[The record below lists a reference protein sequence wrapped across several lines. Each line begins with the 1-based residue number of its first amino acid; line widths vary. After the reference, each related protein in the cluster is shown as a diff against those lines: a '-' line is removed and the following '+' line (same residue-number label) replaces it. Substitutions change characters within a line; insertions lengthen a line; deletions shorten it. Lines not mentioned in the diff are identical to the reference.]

1 MNLTRSPS
9 ALFQHRSFVTGISY
23 LTVILLSLV
32 IVTLTMKLWQADF
45 HVPFSYRGDSLIYG
59 MAIKG
64 TIDHGWY
71 LNNGS
76 VGAPGGLHM
85 HDYPLADAFNFLLI
99 KILALTRAD
108 YAWVLNVFFLLT
120 FPLTALCSVFVLRQF
135 NLSNVSAVVWSLLYT
150 FMPYHFFR
158 GESHLFIATYYPVPL
173 VVMVVLWLSLGELSP
188 TSDDG
193 QRRGLL
199 KLRSRR
205 FVIGVLVCLLVSS
218 VGLGYYAFFSCF
230 FLLLGAGVAAVS
242 RRTLRSFVPALI
254 LVAIIFVG
262 LLANLAPSLLYLRRH
277 GDVKVAQRAPEESE
291 VYGLKIAPMLLPVRD
306 HRIRSFAALTEHYR
320 VATLSNEGGSA
331 TLGLVGSAGFVFL
344 LFWLFFWKSD
354 SRSFLPARTNG
365 MLHRLSIMNAAAVL
379 LGTVGGFS
387 ALFAFIVSPQIRTY
401 NRISIF
407 IAFFALLAVALVV
420 EETFRRIRR
429 GSRAVSYV
437 ALGLILVA
445 GLLDQTSTYFVPQYA
460 KNTAEFRNDQQFV
473 STLEKRMGPGAMI
486 FQLPYVPFPEHGSVN
501 HMIDYDLFKGYLH
514 SKTLRWSYGA
524 MKYREGDRWLR
535 DISEK
540 HTPEMLEALVFANFK
555 GIYIDRFGYID
566 NGATIENKIHEILG
580 ADPVVSHNQ
589 RLVFFDLTEF
599 SNRLQSNYSS
609 GDWSRKRDSI
619 MHPLALTW
627 TGGFSDLEGT
637 PDYNWRW
644 SSSRGQ
650 LTITNDSQHA
660 RTVEIQMKLFSGYDR
675 PANMKIVG
683 EGFADSL
690 VVTNQGTPY
699 SRIVTIQPGKAT
711 LDFSCDAEPIVAP
724 NDTRVLIF
732 RVVNFSSKE
741 L

>member
-1 MNLTRSPS
+1 
-9 ALFQHRSFVTGISY
+9 
-23 LTVILLSLV
+23 
-32 IVTLTMKLWQADF
+32 MKLWEADF

-59 MAIKG
+59 MAVKG

-71 LNNGS
+71 LNNDS
-76 VGAPGGLHM
+76 VGAPGGLRM

-120 FPLTALCSVFVLRQF
+120 FPLTALSSVFVFRQF
-135 NLSNVSAVVWSLLYT
+135 NLSNVSAIVWSLLYT

-173 VVMVVLWLSLGELSP
+173 VVMVVLWLSAGELTANAPS
-188 TSDDG
+188 G
-193 QRRGLL
+193 GER
-199 KLRSRR
+199 RR
-205 FVIGVLVCLLVSS
+205 FFNLRRPKLIISILVCLLVSS

-230 FLLLGAGVAAVS
+230 FLLLGAGIAAVS
-242 RRTLRSFVPALI
+242 RRTLRPFVPALVMI
-254 LVAIIFVG
+254 AIIFIG

-306 HRIRSFAALTEHYR
+306 HRIPSFAALTERYR
-320 VATLSNEGGSA
+320 VATLSNESGSA
-331 TLGLVGSAGFVFL
+331 TLGLIGSAGFVFL
-344 LFWLFFWKSD
+344 LCWLFF
-354 SRSFLPARTNG
+354 RQFRRTSLLSASTNRV
-365 MLHRLSIMNAAAVL
+365 LQRLSIMNAAAVL

-407 IAFFALLAVALVV
+407 IAFFALLAVARVA
-420 EETFRRIRR
+420 EEAFRRIPRWP
-429 GSRAVSYV
+429 RAGRYV
-437 ALGLILVA
+437 ALCLILVIA
-445 GLLDQTSTYFVPQYA
+445 LLDQTSPYFVPLYA
-460 KNTAEFRNDQQFV
+460 KNKAEFHNDQLFV
-473 STLEKRMGPGAMI
+473 SAIEQGMGPGTMI
-486 FQLPYVPFPEHGSVN
+486 FQLPYIPFPENPPVN
-501 HMIDYDLFKGYLH
+501 QMRDYELFKGYLH
-514 SKTLRWSYGA
+514 SKALRWSYGA
-524 MKYREGDRWLR
+524 MKYREGDIWLG
-535 DISEK
+535 DVSEK
-540 HTPEMLEALVFANFK
+540 PIPEMLEAVVLAGFK

-566 NGATIENKIHEILG
+566 NGALIETKLHEILG
-580 ADPVVSHNQ
+580 VDPVVSRNQ

-599 SNRLQSNYSS
+599 SNKLRSSYSS
-609 GDWSRKRDSI
+609 GDWARKRDVI
-619 MHPLALTW
+619 MRPLTWTW

-650 LTITNDSQHA
+650 LTITNNSQHS
-660 RTVEIQMKLFSGYDR
+660 RTVEIRMKLFSGYDR
-675 PANMKIVG
+675 PANMKIHG

-690 VVTNQGTPY
+690 VINNQGTPY
-699 SRIVTIQPGKAT
+699 SRIVTIQPGKGT
-711 LDFSCDAEPIVAP
+711 IDFSCDAEPIVAP
-724 NDTRVLIF
+724 TDTRVLVF

>member
-1 MNLTRSPS
+1 
-9 ALFQHRSFVTGISY
+9 
-23 LTVILLSLV
+23 
-32 IVTLTMKLWQADF
+32 MKLWEADF

-71 LNNGS
+71 LNNDS
-76 VGAPGGLHM
+76 VGAPGGLRM

-99 KILALTRAD
+99 KILALTGAD

-120 FPLTALCSVFVLRQF
+120 FPLTAVCSVFVLRQF
-135 NLSNVSAVVWSLLYT
+135 NLSNVSAIVWGLLYT

-173 VVMVVLWLSLGELSP
+173 VVMVVLWLSAGELTANTPS
-188 TSDDG
+188 G
-193 QRRGLL
+193 GER
-199 KLRSRR
+199 RR
-205 FVIGVLVCLLVSS
+205 FFNLRRPKLIISILVCLLVSS

-230 FLLLGAGVAAVS
+230 FLLLGAGIGAVS
-242 RRTLRSFVPALI
+242 RRTLRPFVPALVMI
-254 LVAIIFVG
+254 AIIFIG

-306 HRIRSFAALTEHYR
+306 HRIPSFAALTERYR

-331 TLGLVGSAGFVFL
+331 TLGLIGSAGFAFL
-344 LFWLFFWKSD
+344 LCWLFF
-354 SRSFLPARTNG
+354 RQFRRASFLSASTNRV
-365 MLHRLSIMNAAAVL
+365 LQRLSIMNAAAVL

-420 EETFRRIRR
+420 EEAFRRIPRWP
-429 GSRAVSYV
+429 RAGSYV
-437 ALGLILVA
+437 ALCLILVIA
-445 GLLDQTSTYFVPQYA
+445 LLDQTSAYFVPLYA
-460 KNTAEFRNDQQFV
+460 KNKAEFLNDQLFV
-473 STLEKRMGPGAMI
+473 STIEQRMGPGTMI
-486 FQLPYVPFPEHGSVN
+486 FQLPYVPFPENPAVN
-501 HMIDYDLFKGYLH
+501 QMRDYELFKGYLH
-514 SKTLRWSYGA
+514 SKDLRWSYGA
-524 MKYREGDRWLR
+524 MKYREGDIWLSAV
-535 DISEK
+535 SEK
-540 HTPEMLEALVFANFK
+540 PIPEMLEAIVLAGFK

-566 NGATIENKIHEILG
+566 NGATIETKLHEILR
-580 ADPVVSHNQ
+580 ADPMVSRNH
-589 RLVFFDLTEF
+589 RLVFFDLTEL
-599 SNRLQSNYSS
+599 SNQLRSSYSG
-609 GDWSRKRDSI
+609 GDWARKRDLV
-619 MHPLALTW
+619 MHPLTLTW

-650 LTITNDSQHA
+650 LTIMNNSQHS

-675 PANMKIVG
+675 PANMKVLG

-690 VVTNQGTPY
+690 VINNQGTPY
-699 SRIVTIQPGKAT
+699 SRIVTIQPGKVT
-711 LDFSCDAEPIVAP
+711 IDFSCDAEPIVAP
-724 NDTRVLIF
+724 TDTRVLVF
-732 RVVNFSSKE
+732 RMVNFSSKE

>member
-1 MNLTRSPS
+1 MYSTRSGT
-9 ALFQHRSFVTGISY
+9 ALFQHPSFGTGISY
-23 LTVILLSLV
+23 LVVILLSLV
-32 IVTLTMKLWQADF
+32 IVTLTMKLWKANF
-45 HVPFSYRGDSLIYG
+45 NIPFSYRGDSLIYG
-59 MAIKG
+59 MVIKG

-71 LNNGS
+71 LNNDS
-76 VGAPGGLHM
+76 VGAPGGLRM

-99 KILALTRAD
+99 RIVGLFRSD

-120 FPLTALCSVFVLRQF
+120 FPLTALTALFAFRQF
-135 NLSNVSAVVWSLLYT
+135 NVSNLGAVVWSLLYT

-158 GESHLFIATYYPVPL
+158 GESHLFIATFYPVPL

-188 TSDDG
+188 AQHEG
-193 QRRGLL
+193 QRPRFLN
-199 KLRSRR
+199 LRSRK
-205 FVIGVLVCLLVSS
+205 FVIAVLACLLVSS

-230 FLLLGAGVAAVS
+230 FMLLGAGIAALS
-242 RRTLRSFVPALI
+242 RRTLRPFVPALVLI
-254 LVAIIFVG
+254 AIISVG

-277 GDVKVAQRAPEESE
+277 GDVKVAQRSPEESE

-306 HRIRSFAALTEHYR
+306 HRIGSFAALTEHYR
-320 VATLSNEGGSA
+320 VATLSNESGAA
-331 TLGLVGSAGFVFL
+331 TLGLIGSTGFVFL

-354 SRSFLPARTNG
+354 RRSFLSARTNR

-387 ALFAFIVSPQIRTY
+387 ALFAFVVSPQIRTY

-420 EETFRRIRR
+420 EETLRRIRR
-429 GSRAVSYV
+429 WPRAVSYV
-437 ALGLILVA
+437 ALCLILVIA
-445 GLLDQTSTYFVPQYA
+445 LLDQTSTYFVPQYA

-473 STLEKRMGPGAMI
+473 SALEQRMGPGAMI
-486 FQLPYVPFPEHGSVN
+486 FQLPYVPFPEHGAVN
-501 HMIDYDLFKGYLH
+501 RMIDYDLFKGYLH
-514 SKTLRWSYGA
+514 SKNLRWSYGA

-535 DISEK
+535 DVSEK
-540 HTPEMLEALVFANFK
+540 PIPEMLEALVLADFK

-566 NGATIENKIHEILG
+566 DGATLETKIHEILA
-580 ADPVVSHNQ
+580 ADPVVSRNQ

-599 SNRLQSNYSS
+599 SNRLQSYYSS

-619 MHPLALTW
+619 MHPLALIW
-627 TGGFSDLEGT
+627 TSGFSDLEGT

-644 SSSRGQ
+644 SSNRGQ
-650 LTITNDSQHA
+650 LTITNNSQHS
-660 RTVEIQMKLFSGYDR
+660 RTVEIQMKFFSGHDR
-675 PANMKIVG
+675 PANMKVQG
-683 EGFADSL
+683 EGFTDNL
-690 VVTNQGTPY
+690 VINNQGTPY
-699 SRIVTIQPGKAT
+699 SRVLTIQPGKMT
-711 LDFSCDAEPIVAP
+711 IDFSCDAEPVVAP
-724 NDTRVLIF
+724 NDSRVLIF